1 MGRRRRDAERPE
13 LPPISG
19 AQVDDPI
26 EDADVATLSDETTPH
41 LPIDATVPLAAL
53 DPRLLELTD
62 DDVHAPPADAPTI
75 EVESHIPER
84 HIEREDA
91 FSRAP
96 FFVRPFMLLAQ
107 GLKISNL
114 KSSYGRTPLYLLM
127 GIGVVSIFGARASSI
142 ALPEIQREFKI
153 PLNSIIELSKWIGL
167 LATLFSVPLGYLG
180 DRRRRVTLYAVG
192 SLVNSIGVLLT
203 GLAPGKGALYGART
217 LDTLGELGPQSVGF
231 SLIAD
236 YVPPEARGQS
246 YSFRA
251 SGRQLGAII
260 APLFVGTVGSAFGW
274 RIPFIIV
281 GVLGAILAV
290 FFFKMPEPIRGY
302 HERKAFG
309 ANEEI
314 ARRQQEP
321 PTWGEAFRAAWGVRT
336 LRRFAYAYPFQTL
349 SALGFS
355 IFFPLYLQNTH
366 QVFLGGRGVIAA
378 ITAFAAFLGVTM
390 GGPLVDRI
398 IGRNPGRV
406 VMIGGIA
413 GALTALAYIGIALA
427 PNVAFVVVIAFI
439 SQLLDAMIIPA
450 SVAVNSMVIPPRL
463 RNLGIATL
471 EYWTI
476 PVFFVFP
483 IIASIAGNNGMRA
496 AILFF
501 VPFSLIGAVISMTAG
516 PYVEFDIRSAASAAL
531 AEETWREAK
540 IAGRGKLL
548 VLRNVDVHYDS
559 VQVLFDVSLDV
570 EQGEIIALLGTNG
583 AGKST
588 VLRAISGT
596 QEASGGAIVF
606 DGKDITHVPP
616 HEIASHG
623 IAQTPGGRGIFPSLT
638 VRENLQLAGWLYG
651 EDAKHEAEVEQVFTY
666 FPVLK
671 TKLEQPAGSMSG
683 GEQQMLTLAQA
694 FLSRPKMLMIDELS
708 LGLAPAIVEQLLG
721 IVNAIHERGTTIILV
736 EQSVNVALTV
746 AQRAVFM
753 EKGEIR
759 FDGPTEELLARPD
772 IMRAVFLKGG
782 KNLSVGDVQGRPV
795 ARDEERAVILEVKNL
810 VKSYGGV
817 RAVNDVSFTLREH
830 ESLGLIGPNGA
841 GKTTVLEMI
850 SGFNPIDS
858 GQVFL
863 LGKDVTELAPE
874 ERAQLGL
881 VRRFQDAKLF
891 PSLTVLETV
900 MLSFERHLE
909 VRSMVVHGL
918 GLPQAR
924 RSEASVRRK
933 ATALIE
939 LLSLEAFRDKFIS
952 ELSTGTRRIVDLA
965 CVLAAEPRVL
975 LLDEPSSGLAQRE
988 TENMAP
994 LLNQIRRETGC
1005 SLLII
1010 EHDMPLISKVSDE
1023 LIAMV
1028 LGEVVLRDAPDVV
1041 LSNEQVVQ
1049 AYLGGSEAVI
1059 KRSGQ
1064 LDAPPTTKP
1073 KE

>member
-1 MGRRRRDAERPE
+1 
-13 LPPISG
+13 L
-19 AQVDDPI
+19 
-26 EDADVATLSDETTPH
+26 
-41 LPIDATVPLAAL
+41 
-53 DPRLLELTD
+53 
-62 DDVHAPPADAPTI
+62 
-75 EVESHIPER
+75 
-84 HIEREDA
+84 
-91 FSRAP
+91 
-96 FFVRPFMLLAQ
+96 
-107 GLKISNL
+107 
-114 KSSYGRTPLYLLM
+114 
-127 GIGVVSIFGARASSI
+127 
-142 ALPEIQREFKI
+142 
-153 PLNSIIELSKWIGL
+153 
-167 LATLFSVPLGYLG
+167 
-180 DRRRRVTLYAVG
+180 
-192 SLVNSIGVLLT
+192 
-203 GLAPGKGALYGART
+203 
-217 LDTLGELGPQSVGF
+217 
-231 SLIAD
+231 
-236 YVPPEARGQS
+236 
-246 YSFRA
+246 
-251 SGRQLGAII
+251 
-260 APLFVGTVGSAFGW
+260 
-274 RIPFIIV
+274 
-281 GVLGAILAV
+281 
-290 FFFKMPEPIRGY
+290 
-302 HERKAFG
+302 
-309 ANEEI
+309 
-314 ARRQQEP
+314 
-321 PTWGEAFRAAWGVRT
+321 
-336 LRRFAYAYPFQTL
+336 
-349 SALGFS
+349 LGFS

-366 QVFLGGRGVIAA
+366 QVFLFGRGVIVAL
-378 ITAFAAFLGVTM
+378 TSFAAFLGVTM

-406 VMIGGIA
+406 VMINGIA
-413 GALTALAYIGIALA
+413 GAIVALSYVGMALA
-427 PNVAFVVVIAFI
+427 PNVISVVLIAFV

-463 RNLGIATL
+463 RNLGIATMD
-471 EYWTI
+471 YWTI

-483 IIASIAGNNGMRA
+483 IIAGVASDGGMRS

-540 IAGRGKLL
+540 LSGRGKLL

-570 EQGEIIALLGTNG
+570 DQGEIIALLGTNG

-606 DGKDITHVPP
+606 DGKDTTHVPP
-616 HEIASHG
+616 HEIAAHG

-638 VRENLQLAGWLYG
+638 VHENLQLAGWLYG
-651 EDAKHEAEVEQVFTY
+651 DDAKHEAEITQVFEY
-666 FPVLK
+666 FPILK
-671 TKLEQPAGSMSG
+671 EKLTQPAGSMSG

-694 FLSRPKMLMIDELS
+694 FLSRPKLLMIDELS

-721 IVNAIHERGTTIILV
+721 IVTAIHERGTTIILV
-736 EQSVNVALTV
+736 EQSVNVALSV
-746 AQRAVFM
+746 AHRAVFM

-759 FDGPTEELLARPD
+759 FDGPTEELLDRPD

-782 KNLSVGDVQGRPV
+782 RNLAVGDVQGRPV
-795 ARDEERAVILEVKNL
+795 GRDEERAVILEVKGL
-810 VKSYGGV
+810 VKTYGGV
-817 RAVNDVSFTLREH
+817 RAVNDVSFALREQ

-850 SGFNPIDS
+850 SGFNPIDA

-863 LGKDVTELAPE
+863 LGKDVTEMSAD
-874 ERAQLGL
+874 ERANLGL

-900 MLSFERHLE
+900 MLAFERHLE
-909 VRSMVVHGL
+909 VRSMIVHGL

-924 RSEASVRRK
+924 RSEASVKRK
-933 ATALIE
+933 ALALIE
-939 LLSLEAFRDKFIS
+939 LLSLEGYREKFVG
-952 ELSTGTRRIVDLA
+952 ELSTGTRRVLDLA

-1028 LGEVVLRDAPDVV
+1028 LGEVVIRDVPDVV
-1041 LSNEQVVQ
+1041 LNDERVIT
-1049 AYLGGSEAVI
+1049 AYLGGSEAAI

-1064 LDAPPTTKP
+1064 LGSRKP
-1073 KE
+1073 MTSKE